1 MPAVVLAAALIVH
14 SAGGHSG
21 KTEQD
26 APQAAAVSQTPTRSG
41 TATLAAT
48 QMASGTPALTQ
59 APTQPAPVQPTPQIV
74 VVEVTPPP
82 PPEPPPPPPE
92 PPPPPP
98 PTPVISGDEAKA
110 LAFDWLVQ
118 QGAEWGA
125 GLVLPKDTLG
135 IWWGTV
141 RVNTNACSTIWGS
154 GRWAVSCE
162 FHVCN
167 MFGCDQGVIH
177 MWVYE
182 ATLTVTWAEPATTW
196 GQP

>member
-1 MPAVVLAAALIVH
+1 MKTKLLVLLFL
-14 SAGGHSG
+14 
-21 KTEQD
+21 
-26 APQAAAVSQTPTRSG
+26 AVSSLFARTHVAIG
-41 TATLAAT
+41 I
-48 QMASGTPALTQ
+48 GIGYPAYDYGYYL
-59 APTQPAPVQPTPQIV
+59 
-74 VVEVTPPP
+74 
-82 PPEPPPPPPE
+82 